1 MIQSE
6 GVQDMTGQPLKLEIK
21 INYPIFFGF
30 ALLTHLFIIFL
41 VHGPASAPDKQLA
54 KTSKSP
60 LIIHTLGDK
69 NARSANSVYLKPE
82 KPSPPKAAKK
92 VSPKNLNLSDL
103 MAAQPPAKSSPKVS
117 QLTQR
122 PGQLPK
128 RETALSGLRYG
139 AEEFKKMAKDP
150 MLQGGADI
158 LSSQKMALNF
168 ELPEGKKLDELNES
182 ELKLYGFLRR
192 GAMKYVASLSSELKE
207 FEMKNPHLQFPLT
220 ETKQVLTGRL
230 VYDGQGNL
238 KQIKMVRWTNVTKLQ
253 SFFENVLKRLETLQ
267 NPPKELWAQDGEFTV
282 FVTLQLNG

>member
-1 MIQSE
+1 
-6 GVQDMTGQPLKLEIK
+6 MTGQTLKFEIK
-21 INYPIFFGF
+21 ITYPIFLGL
-30 ALLTHLFIIFL
+30 ALLVHFLFIFFIQ
-41 VHGPASAPDKQLA
+41 GPSSAPDKQLA
-54 KTSKSP
+54 KATKSP
-60 LIIHTLGDK
+60 LIIHTLGEK
-69 NARSANSVYLKPE
+69 NAKSANSVYIKPE
-82 KPSPPKAAKK
+82 KPTPPKVAKK
-92 VSPKNLNLSDL
+92 ISPKNLNLSDL
-103 MAAQPPAKSSPKVS
+103 MAAQPALKAPPKTV
-117 QLTQR
+117 QPTQR
-122 PGQLPK
+122 PGQMPK

-139 AEEFKKMAKDP
+139 AEDFKKMAKDP